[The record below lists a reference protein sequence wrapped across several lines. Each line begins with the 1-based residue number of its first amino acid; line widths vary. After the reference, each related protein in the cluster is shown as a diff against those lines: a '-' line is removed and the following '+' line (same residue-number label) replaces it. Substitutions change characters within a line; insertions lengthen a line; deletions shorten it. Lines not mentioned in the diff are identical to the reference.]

1 MSYYGFVDYKKLADD
16 LYLENVKLKIKIAEL
31 ETQLNETENLR
42 ISNLRNAEINARNA
56 EYNANYSKYLL
67 TL

>member
-31 ETQLNETENLR
+31 ETKFTELETKFIETEKER
-42 ISNLRNAEINARNA
+42 ILN
-56 EYNANYSKYLL
+56 
-67 TL
+67 

>member
-31 ETQLNETENLR
+31 ETQLNETEHLR